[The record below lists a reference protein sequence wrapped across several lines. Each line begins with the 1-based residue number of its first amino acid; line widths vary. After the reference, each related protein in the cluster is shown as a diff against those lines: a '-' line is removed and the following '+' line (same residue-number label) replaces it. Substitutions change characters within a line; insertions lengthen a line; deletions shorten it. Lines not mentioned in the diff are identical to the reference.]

1 MTRTSLTPLAATAA
15 LLLSAVIS
23 HAATSFSNS
32 LTGFTGDTSQAGTQA
47 ALAAA
52 GLEADSLDAG
62 PAVTFGAT
70 GSTFGSGAAGDS
82 GRNYLRTIQNDY
94 ATTSFEAFITIDA
107 PRLDTPADDQ
117 ASFFGLGRGQ
127 IALFGFPDWSTQFS
141 SVVGLPEPGKLTT
154 FRTQDDM
161 NTFDDVAATIGNGT
175 HRLKFAYNN
184 VAMTATFSLDLDY
197 AGGPF
202 TADVTADP
210 VDVSTL
216 YSATG
221 WPGEPSQIYFG
232 GDDGVLFRDLVVTVI
247 PEPTSLA
254 LLLVAATAIGSRRTK
269 REL

>member
-1 MTRTSLTPLAATAA
+1 MNRTSLTRLVAAAA
-15 LLLSAVIS
+15 LFLSSAAAY
-23 HAATSFSNS
+23 AATSFSNS
-32 LTGFTGDTSQAGTQA
+32 LSGFSGDTTQA
-47 ALAAA
+47 ATIAALATA
-52 GLEADSLDAG
+52 GLEVDDAATAG
-62 PAVTFGAT
+62 AQVTFSASGAN
-70 GSTFGSGAAGDS
+70 FGSAAAGDS
-82 GRNYLRTIQNDY
+82 GRNYLRTIENDY
-94 ATTSFEAFITIDA
+94 AAATFEAFITIDA

-154 FRTQDDM
+154 FRTQDDI
-161 NTFDDVAATIGNGT
+161 NAFDDAAAAIGNGT
-175 HRLKFAYNN
+175 HRLKLAYNN

-254 LLLVAATAIGSRRTK
+254 LVLIAASAIGSRRI
-269 REL
+269 RR